1 MGDNFYSKDYGDYF
15 AQLEKEVEIK
25 NKIEKEGRQ
34 NKNLSAS
41 DFKNKRRKKQILR
54 ARIARLVAVAL
65 CLALVIGIVALIVSV
80 SSGDKDKETVEKTT
94 APKKEKATN
103 YAKYTSDTDD
113 MSKVV
118 NVADESAEYTGI
130 KSESGI
136 FINLKTGEVVSA
148 KNADEKAFPASTTK
162 IMTLLVAMENITDF
176 SQTFKMTYLITNPL
190 HAEGA
195 TVAGY
200 ISGEVLT
207 VDDLLYGTILPS
219 GGDAAIGL
227 AEMISGSEE
236 EFVKL
241 MNQKAKDLG
250 LKNTNFEN
258 CTGLYDEN
266 HYTTAEDLAV
276 ILKEA
281 MKNEKCREVLSTYRY
296 TSSKTNQHPSGIIME
311 STLFKHIEGTEP
323 EGADIVGGKTG
334 YVGQSGYCIATFGA
348 DQNGT
353 EYICV
358 TLNAESKWPAFY
370 DHINI
375 YSAYT

>member
-25 NKIEKEGRQ
+25 NKIEEENKQ
-34 NKNLSAS
+34 NKNLSAK
-41 DFKNKRRKKQILR
+41 DYKMDRRRKMVLR
-54 ARIARLVAVAL
+54 AKIVRASVVLVALV
-65 CLALVIGIVALIVSV
+65 LALTLVISIF
-80 SSGDKDKETVEKTT
+80 SSDDTTQQKVEKKISV
-94 APKKEKATN
+94 KKEEKPSI
-103 YAKYTSDTDD
+103 YAKYTSKTDN
-113 MSKVV
+113 MTKLP
-118 NVADESAEYTGI
+118 NVADESADYKGI

-136 FINLKTGEVVSA
+136 FINLKTNEVIAA
-148 KNADEKAFPASTTK
+148 KNANRRAFPASTTK
-162 IMTLLVAMENITDF
+162 IMTLLVAVENITDY

-190 HAEGA
+190 HAQGA

-241 MNQKAKDLG
+241 MNKKAKDLG
-250 LKNTNFEN
+250 LKNTNFKN
-258 CTGLYDEN
+258 CTGLYHEE

-281 MKNEKCREVLSTYRY
+281 IKNEKCREVLSTYEY
-296 TSSKTNQHPSGIIME
+296 TSSKTRQHPNGILMQ
-311 STLFKHIEGTEP
+311 STLFRHVKGDEP
-323 EGADIVGGKTG
+323 DGADIIGGKTG
-334 YVGQSGYCIATFGA
+334 YVGQSGYCIATFGKTE
-348 DQNGT
+348 DGT
-353 EYICV
+353 EYICA

-375 YSAYT
+375 FSHYT